1 MNSNLDTLGDQTV
14 KSLKAICAELSIPVK
29 STQKKAD
36 IVASLTDFI
45 VRARLAEE
53 LRQLDDAISQRFGIA
68 SGGSPPATE
77 AAESAPSASE
87 APAEA
92 PAEASGEAPDVSAS

>member
-14 KSLKAICAELSIPVK
+14 KSLKAICVELSIPVK

-36 IVASLTDFI
+36 IIAAITDFI

-53 LRQLDDAISQRFGIA
+53 IRQLDDAITQRFGVA
-68 SGGSPPATE
+68 ELPSAVGESSPP
-77 AAESAPSASE
+77 S
-87 APAEA
+87 
-92 PAEASGEAPDVSAS
+92 